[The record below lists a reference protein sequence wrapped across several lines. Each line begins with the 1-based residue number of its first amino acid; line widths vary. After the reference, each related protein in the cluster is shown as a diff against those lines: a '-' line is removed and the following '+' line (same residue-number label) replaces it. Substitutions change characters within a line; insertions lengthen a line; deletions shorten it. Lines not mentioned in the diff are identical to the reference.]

1 MNKNNSSER
10 SLFADSRAGQIKNGD
25 IADIGGIRVR
35 YQDGAWVPAP
45 VAEPVQP
52 VAAAGY
58 FAPVEEARLSVP
70 DMSDTTII
78 RTSEERLREL
88 GQARLG
94 AANLQMQLDE
104 GLSRLAQA
112 EIAEQERLAAAQA
125 RHDERHSVGAFV
137 NFMSPGA
144 QLFAD
149 AVPPAHYETATDAS
163 RDGFYPIQPAHA
175 PIGIDAP
182 DKKEF
187 QSKPRRRLPRKLAV
201 VALGGALVI
210 GGGLGVSSLIGAG
223 SQTSHAKDE
232 QPSVDANVAVSAELP
247 LSKTANALTSAFDG
261 CFDDKAQGTGILD
274 AKVTS
279 ATPVSWQ
286 FSGADKTAMV
296 LVARNGATDNV
307 KPINKQIDAT
317 ASFAA
322 CVVPS
327 EQADVLTIDDA
338 SRSIKVNLDK
348 VSPQVRSLMTA
359 GSKMLRGFVTDNNAT
374 QAVDVKAVVDA
385 LVASKVVDTAEA
397 TRLKGAYGDA
407 ANVTSESVQ
416 ASNHTAE
423 AIAKKTDIYA
433 EQVKAAIGA
442 KVLNLINAKL
452 GQLRSQHAIAD
463 GPVSV
468 ELAGSLSRD
477 ITPVGTKP
485 AAATAFTETDP
496 ATILNFQL
504 LTDTKN

>member
-1 MNKNNSSER
+1 MNKKNSSER
-10 SLFADSRAGQIKNGD
+10 SLFADSRVGRIKNGD

-35 YQDGAWVPAP
+35 YQDGAWVPASI
-45 VAEPVQP
+45 AEPAQP
-52 VAAAGY
+52 VAAGGY
-58 FAPVEEARLSVP
+58 FAPAEGVRANVP

-104 GLSRLAQA
+104 GLSRLEQQ
-112 EIAEQERLAAAQA
+112 EIAEQERLAIA
-125 RHDERHSVGAFV
+125 RARYDNRHSVGAFV
-137 NFMSPGA
+137 NFMSPDA
-144 QLFAD
+144 QLFAGV
-149 AVPPAHYETATDAS
+149 ALPAQHETDVDMS
-163 RDGFYPIQPAHA
+163 RDDLYPDQPAHS
-175 PIGIDAP
+175 PIVMDVP
-182 DKKEF
+182 DKKES
-187 QSKPRRRLPRKLAV
+187 QPKPHRRLNRKLAV
-201 VALGGALVI
+201 AALGGALVI
-210 GGGLGVSSLIGAG
+210 GGGVGVSSFLGVG
-223 SQTSHAKDE
+223 SQPGHAAE
-232 QPSVDANVAVSAELP
+232 GQPSVDANVVASAELP
-247 LSKTANALTSAFDG
+247 LSKTVNTLTSAFDG
-261 CFDDKAQGTGILD
+261 CFDDKAQGIGILD

-286 FSGADKTAMV
+286 LTGADKTAMV
-296 LVARNGATDNV
+296 LVARNGAADNV
-307 KPINKQIDAT
+307 KPISKQIDAT

-338 SRSIKVNLDK
+338 NRSIKVNLDK
-348 VSPQVRSLMTA
+348 VSPQVRSVMTA

-385 LVASKVVDTAEA
+385 LVASKVVDAAEA

-407 ANVTSESVQ
+407 ANVTSESAQ

-433 EQVKAAIGA
+433 EQAKAAIGA

-452 GQLRSQHAIAD
+452 SQLRSQHSIAD

-485 AAATAFTETDP
+485 AAASAFTETDP